1 MSKIPETQLEPTQL
15 NRLAAQRQ
23 LYSNAKAIHAVQMV
37 LGTLGPPILAVL
49 VAFCSLQPV
58 WAASCAII
66 VTCLNVL
73 WLNRWQKTL
82 KQKAANIQELFDCD
96 VLELPRRKLSGGS
109 STAMTEL
116 VGEYSSKYSR
126 KDPNYCEL
134 KNWYPTET
142 GKLPLYL
149 ARVICQRANCRWDSD
164 LRRRY
169 ANGIIAVL
177 GFLTVATFC
186 FGLVGDL
193 TLRKFIL
200 AVAAP
205 LMPAFLLGIQQY
217 KAQIECATRLDS
229 LRIHAEEL
237 WDKAVDNASP
247 IELTVESRELQ
258 DAIYEH
264 RRTCPIT
271 SDWLHRCLKHKQE
284 DLMNLA
290 AHEMVNE
297 ALKSVRERKKRKF

>member
-15 NRLAAQRQ
+15 NCLAAQRQ
-23 LYSNAKAIHAVQMV
+23 LYSNAKVIHAVQMA

-58 WAASCAII
+58 LAASCAII

-73 WLNRWQKTL
+73 WLNRWQKNL
-82 KQKAANIQELFDCD
+82 KQKASNIQELFDCD
-96 VLELPRRKLSGGS
+96 VLELPRRKLTGGS
-109 STAMTEL
+109 STEMTEL

-126 KDPNYCEL
+126 KYPNYCEL

-164 LRRRY
+164 LRRCY

-217 KAQIECATRLDS
+217 REQIECATRLDS
-229 LRIHAEEL
+229 LRIHAEGL
-237 WDKAVDNASP
+237 WDKAVENAGP
-247 IELTVESRELQ
+247 VELTAESRELQ
-258 DAIYEH
+258 DAIHDY
-264 RRTCPIT
+264 RRTCPFI
-271 SDWLHRCLKHKQE
+271 SDWLYRLFQNKQE
-284 DLMNLA
+284 ELMNIGA
-290 AHEMVNE
+290 DEMVKK
-297 ALKSVRERKKRKF
+297 ALESLRE